1 MASLNKV
8 LLIGNLTRDPELRYL
23 TGGNSAVCEFGI
35 AINRRFMQASGQEKD
50 ETCFLEIVVWGKQA
64 ETCSR
69 FLQKGSTVFIE
80 GRLVY
85 DQWTE
90 KDTQKKRSRVRV
102 TAERVQ
108 FLSGRRDDQG
118 GLVRLKDVASAA
130 RSASGRLSAGRLPAA
145 GRLSEPRSAGA
156 ALPPPAVRGTA
167 VQPGPEHA
175 AEPRRHGGLRPG
187 PARKRGRH
195 PLLIQTQPFNKRDP
209 IWQCNRKDATQSVAP
224 TKRRSADSARIT

>member
-35 AINRRFMQASGQEKD
+35 AINRRFMQASGPEKD

-90 KDTQKKRSRVRV
+90 KDSQKKRSRVRV

-118 GLVRLKDVASAA
+118 MPGEMPPEDDGYQSQPRAPRQGGYQQGGGFQNRAPQGQPYRRQQFDEPSYN
-130 RSASGRLSAGRLPAA
+130 PAPNMQPRQ
-145 GRLSEPRSAGA
+145 GEGGSEPD
-156 ALPPPAVRGTA
+156 
-167 VQPGPEHA
+167 
-175 AEPRRHGGLRPG
+175 
-187 PARKRGRH
+187 
-195 PLLIQTQPFNKRDP
+195 PLNNLDDIPF
-209 IWQCNRKDATQSVAP
+209 
-224 TKRRSADSARIT
+224 

>member
-90 KDTQKKRSRVRV
+90 KDTQKKRSRIRV

-108 FLSGRRDDQG
+108 FLSGRRDEQGVPGEMPPEDDGFGQQPRAPRTGYPQQG
-118 GLVRLKDVASAA
+118 GYPQGGGYQNRAPQGQPYRRQQFDE
-130 RSASGRLSAGRLPAA
+130 PAYNPA
-145 GRLSEPRSAGA
+145 PNMQPRQG
-156 ALPPPAVRGTA
+156 
-167 VQPGPEHA
+167 GPE
-175 AEPRRHGGLRPG
+175 GGSDPD
-187 PARKRGRH
+187 
-195 PLLIQTQPFNKRDP
+195 PLGNLDDIPF
-209 IWQCNRKDATQSVAP
+209 
-224 TKRRSADSARIT
+224 

>member
-118 GLVRLKDVASAA
+118 GMPGEMPPEDDGYQPQQRAPRQGGYQQGGYQQGGGYQNRAPQGQPYRRQQFDEPQYN
-130 RSASGRLSAGRLPAA
+130 PA
-145 GRLSEPRSAGA
+145 PNM
-156 ALPPPAVRGTA
+156 
-167 VQPGPEHA
+167 QPGQ
-175 AEPRRHGGLRPG
+175 GGM
-187 PARKRGRH
+187 
-195 PLLIQTQPFNKRDP
+195 
-209 IWQCNRKDATQSVAP
+209 
-224 TKRRSADSARIT
+224 ADSSPDPLENVDDIPF

>member
-90 KDTQKKRSRVRV
+90 KDTQKKRSRIRV

-108 FLSGRRDDQG
+108 FLSGRRDEQGAPGEMPPEDDGFGQPPRPRQG
-118 GLVRLKDVASAA
+118 GGYPQQGGGYPQGGYQNRAPQGQPY
-130 RSASGRLSAGRLPAA
+130 RRQQFEEPPYNPAPNMQPRQ
-145 GRLSEPRSAGA
+145 GEGGEPD
-156 ALPPPAVRGTA
+156 
-167 VQPGPEHA
+167 
-175 AEPRRHGGLRPG
+175 
-187 PARKRGRH
+187 
-195 PLLIQTQPFNKRDP
+195 PLNNLDDIPF
-209 IWQCNRKDATQSVAP
+209 
-224 TKRRSADSARIT
+224 

>member
-23 TGGNSAVCEFGI
+23 SGSNSAVCEFGI
-35 AINRRFMQASGQEKD
+35 AINRRFMQNGGQEKD

-118 GLVRLKDVASAA
+118 GMGEMPPEDDGYQPQQPRAPRQGGYQQQGGFQNRAPQGQPYRRQQFEEPPYNPAPNMQPHQGMPD
-130 RSASGRLSAGRLPAA
+130 SGPD
-145 GRLSEPRSAGA
+145 
-156 ALPPPAVRGTA
+156 
-167 VQPGPEHA
+167 
-175 AEPRRHGGLRPG
+175 
-187 PARKRGRH
+187 
-195 PLLIQTQPFNKRDP
+195 PLENVDDIPF
-209 IWQCNRKDATQSVAP
+209 
-224 TKRRSADSARIT
+224 

>member
-8 LLIGNLTRDPELRYL
+8 LLIGNLTREPELRYL

-90 KDTQKKRSRVRV
+90 KDTQKKRSRIRV

-118 GLVRLKDVASAA
+118 APGEMPQEDDGFGQQPRAPRGGYPQQGGYPQGGGYQNRAPQGQQPYRRQQFDEPSYN
-130 RSASGRLSAGRLPAA
+130 PAPNMQPRQ
-145 GRLSEPRSAGA
+145 GEGGSEPD
-156 ALPPPAVRGTA
+156 
-167 VQPGPEHA
+167 
-175 AEPRRHGGLRPG
+175 
-187 PARKRGRH
+187 
-195 PLLIQTQPFNKRDP
+195 PLNNLDDIPF
-209 IWQCNRKDATQSVAP
+209 
-224 TKRRSADSARIT
+224 

>member
-23 TGGNSAVCEFGI
+23 SGSNSAVCEFGI

-69 FLQKGSTVFIE
+69 FLQKGSTAFIE

-90 KDTQKKRSRVRV
+90 KDTQKKRSRIRV

-118 GLVRLKDVASAA
+118 GMPGEMPPEDDGYQPQSA
-130 RSASGRLSAGRLPAA
+130 
-145 GRLSEPRSAGA
+145 PRAPRQG
-156 ALPPPAVRGTA
+156 GYQ
-167 VQPGPEHA
+167 QPGGYQNRAPQGQPYRRQQFE
-175 AEPRRHGGLRPG
+175 EPPYNPAPNMQPG
-187 PARKRGRH
+187 MQDSGPD
-195 PLLIQTQPFNKRDP
+195 PLENVDDIPF
-209 IWQCNRKDATQSVAP
+209 
-224 TKRRSADSARIT
+224 

>member
-118 GLVRLKDVASAA
+118 GAPGEMPPEDDGFQQRAPRQGGYQPQGGYPSQGGYQGQGGFQNRAPQGQPYRRQQFDEPQYN
-130 RSASGRLSAGRLPAA
+130 PA
-145 GRLSEPRSAGA
+145 PNM
-156 ALPPPAVRGTA
+156 
-167 VQPGPEHA
+167 QPGQ
-175 AEPRRHGGLRPG
+175 GGMPDSG
-187 PARKRGRH
+187 PD
-195 PLLIQTQPFNKRDP
+195 PLENVDDIPF
-209 IWQCNRKDATQSVAP
+209 
-224 TKRRSADSARIT
+224 

>member
-108 FLSGRRDDQG
+108 FLSGRRDEGGAPRGDMPPEDDGYQQQRAPRQG
-118 GLVRLKDVASAA
+118 GYQQQGGYQNRAPQGQPY
-130 RSASGRLSAGRLPAA
+130 RRQQFEEPPYNPA
-145 GRLSEPRSAGA
+145 PNM
-156 ALPPPAVRGTA
+156 
-167 VQPGPEHA
+167 QPGQ
-175 AEPRRHGGLRPG
+175 GGM
-187 PARKRGRH
+187 
-195 PLLIQTQPFNKRDP
+195 
-209 IWQCNRKDATQSVAP
+209 
-224 TKRRSADSARIT
+224 ADSGPDPLENVDDIPF

>member
-118 GLVRLKDVASAA
+118 GAPGEMPSEDDGFQQRAPRQGGYQPQGGYPSQGGYQGQGGFQNRAPQGQPYRRQQFDEPQYN
-130 RSASGRLSAGRLPAA
+130 PA
-145 GRLSEPRSAGA
+145 PNM
-156 ALPPPAVRGTA
+156 
-167 VQPGPEHA
+167 QPGQ
-175 AEPRRHGGLRPG
+175 GGM
-187 PARKRGRH
+187 
-195 PLLIQTQPFNKRDP
+195 
-209 IWQCNRKDATQSVAP
+209 
-224 TKRRSADSARIT
+224 ADSGPDPLENVDDIPF

>member
-118 GLVRLKDVASAA
+118 GMPGEMPPEDDGFQSQPRAPRQGGYQQQGSYQRAPQQGQPF
-130 RSASGRLSAGRLPAA
+130 RRQQFEEPSYNPA
-145 GRLSEPRSAGA
+145 PNM
-156 ALPPPAVRGTA
+156 
-167 VQPGPEHA
+167 QPGQ
-175 AEPRRHGGLRPG
+175 GGM
-187 PARKRGRH
+187 
-195 PLLIQTQPFNKRDP
+195 
-209 IWQCNRKDATQSVAP
+209 
-224 TKRRSADSARIT
+224 ADSGPDPLENVDDIPF

>member
-118 GLVRLKDVASAA
+118 GAPGEMPPEDDGYQQRAPRQGGYQQGGYQQGGGYQNRAPQGQPYRRQQFDEPQYN
-130 RSASGRLSAGRLPAA
+130 PA
-145 GRLSEPRSAGA
+145 PNM
-156 ALPPPAVRGTA
+156 
-167 VQPGPEHA
+167 QPGQ
-175 AEPRRHGGLRPG
+175 GGM
-187 PARKRGRH
+187 
-195 PLLIQTQPFNKRDP
+195 
-209 IWQCNRKDATQSVAP
+209 
-224 TKRRSADSARIT
+224 ADSGPDPLENVDDIPF

>member
-23 TGGNSAVCEFGI
+23 SGSNSAVCEFGI
-35 AINRRFMQASGQEKD
+35 AINRRFMQNGGQEKD

-118 GLVRLKDVASAA
+118 MPGEMPPDDDGFQSQPRAPRQGGYPPQGGFQQRAPQQGQQPY
-130 RSASGRLSAGRLPAA
+130 RRQQFEEPPYNPAPNMQ
-145 GRLSEPRSAGA
+145 PRQGM
-156 ALPPPAVRGTA
+156 
-167 VQPGPEHA
+167 
-175 AEPRRHGGLRPG
+175 
-187 PARKRGRH
+187 
-195 PLLIQTQPFNKRDP
+195 
-209 IWQCNRKDATQSVAP
+209 
-224 TKRRSADSARIT
+224 ADSGPDPLENVDDIPF

>member
-23 TGGNSAVCEFGI
+23 SGSNSAVCEFGI
-35 AINRRFMQASGQEKD
+35 AINRRFVQNGGQEKD

-118 GLVRLKDVASAA
+118 GMGEMPPEDDGYQPQQPRAPRQGGYQQQGGFQNRAPQGQPYRRQQFEEPPYNPAPNMQPHQGMPD
-130 RSASGRLSAGRLPAA
+130 SGPD
-145 GRLSEPRSAGA
+145 
-156 ALPPPAVRGTA
+156 
-167 VQPGPEHA
+167 
-175 AEPRRHGGLRPG
+175 
-187 PARKRGRH
+187 
-195 PLLIQTQPFNKRDP
+195 PLENVDDIPF
-209 IWQCNRKDATQSVAP
+209 
-224 TKRRSADSARIT
+224 

>member
-8 LLIGNLTRDPELRYL
+8 LLIGNLTRAPELRYL
-23 TGGNSAVCEFGI
+23 SGSNSAVCEFGI
-35 AINRRFMQASGQEKD
+35 AINRRFMQNGGQEKD

-118 GLVRLKDVASAA
+118 MPGEMPPEDDGYQPQPRAPRQGGFPQQGGFQNRAPQQGQQPYRRQQFEEPPYNPAPNMQPRQGMPD
-130 RSASGRLSAGRLPAA
+130 SGPD
-145 GRLSEPRSAGA
+145 
-156 ALPPPAVRGTA
+156 
-167 VQPGPEHA
+167 
-175 AEPRRHGGLRPG
+175 
-187 PARKRGRH
+187 
-195 PLLIQTQPFNKRDP
+195 PLENVDDIPF
-209 IWQCNRKDATQSVAP
+209 
-224 TKRRSADSARIT
+224 

>member
-118 GLVRLKDVASAA
+118 GAPGEMPPEDDGFQQRAPRQGGYQGQGGFQNRAPQGQPYRRQQFDEPQYN
-130 RSASGRLSAGRLPAA
+130 PA
-145 GRLSEPRSAGA
+145 PNM
-156 ALPPPAVRGTA
+156 
-167 VQPGPEHA
+167 QPGQ
-175 AEPRRHGGLRPG
+175 GGMPDSG
-187 PARKRGRH
+187 PD
-195 PLLIQTQPFNKRDP
+195 PLENVDDIPF
-209 IWQCNRKDATQSVAP
+209 
-224 TKRRSADSARIT
+224 

>member
-108 FLSGRRDDQG
+108 FLSGRRDEQGMPGEMPPEDDGYQSQQRAPRQG
-118 GLVRLKDVASAA
+118 GYQQQGGFQSRAPQQGQPYRRQQFDEPSYN
-130 RSASGRLSAGRLPAA
+130 PA
-145 GRLSEPRSAGA
+145 PNM
-156 ALPPPAVRGTA
+156 
-167 VQPGPEHA
+167 QPN
-175 AEPRRHGGLRPG
+175 HGGM
-187 PARKRGRH
+187 
-195 PLLIQTQPFNKRDP
+195 
-209 IWQCNRKDATQSVAP
+209 
-224 TKRRSADSARIT
+224 ADSGPDPLENVDDIPF

>member
-118 GLVRLKDVASAA
+118 GAPGEMPPEDDGYQQRAPRQGGYQQGSYQQGGGYQNRAPQGQPYRRQQFDEPQYN
-130 RSASGRLSAGRLPAA
+130 PA
-145 GRLSEPRSAGA
+145 PNM
-156 ALPPPAVRGTA
+156 
-167 VQPGPEHA
+167 QPGQ
-175 AEPRRHGGLRPG
+175 GGM
-187 PARKRGRH
+187 
-195 PLLIQTQPFNKRDP
+195 
-209 IWQCNRKDATQSVAP
+209 
-224 TKRRSADSARIT
+224 ADSGPDPLENVDDIPF